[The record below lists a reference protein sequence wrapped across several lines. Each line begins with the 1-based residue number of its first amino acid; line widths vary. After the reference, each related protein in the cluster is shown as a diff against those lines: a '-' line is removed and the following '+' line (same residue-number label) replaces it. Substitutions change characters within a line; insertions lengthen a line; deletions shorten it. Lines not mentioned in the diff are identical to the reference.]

1 MKKVVLAIITIILL
15 FPSLNYG
22 KSEDIVYK
30 RIAVYPSIVPAVK
43 VLETSLKYGWHANG
57 KTYVFLVNEI
67 SQKDILLGKLRNY
80 DALVIGA
87 SGRQYLYGIDK
98 LWKERVRQFIAS
110 GGGYLGICGGANE
123 ASMGYEKPSNAMDYL
138 INKAVLRIAN
148 VYINDDQDQEW
159 QYLYKTAGIE
169 GGVPIECRLLRHP
182 IFEAYP
188 NDTRIIRYE
197 GGPGMYPANANDK
210 LLGEIE
216 PIAIYNEEPSEKA
229 PLHHWYKKWGKWYMD
244 GNITTDIK
252 GQYAGI
258 ATTYGKGRIVL
269 FGPHPEEITM
279 IGGHVEE
286 FPGRSKYTLFR
297 EKYLYR
303 WTGGNYTSWG
313 YNWWIVR
320 RSMAWICGID
330 DMPSINDVVTIFR
343 VPNNFMHMLYIDGRM
358 IMPVPQNIV
367 IGSINIQA
375 FVSNAEHVSFYVD
388 GKLVKDVSSPPYT
401 WKANL
406 KGKHEIM
413 IKAFDGNSF
422 AYDEI
427 EAYFI

>member
-1 MKKVVLAIITIILL
+1 MKKLMIVIITMILL
-15 FPSLNYG
+15 FPYVNHG
-22 KSEDIVYK
+22 KGEDIVYK
-30 RIAVYPSIVPAVK
+30 KIAVYPSIVPAVK
-43 VLETSLKYGWHANG
+43 VLQTSLRYGWYADG
-57 KTYVFLVNEI
+57 KTYVFLVSQI
-67 SQKDILLGKLRNY
+67 SQREIIMGKLRNY

-87 SGRQYLYGIDK
+87 SGRQYLYGIDAI
-98 LWKERVRQFIAS
+98 WKEQVRNFIAG

-123 ASMGYEKPSNAMDYL
+123 ASMGYEKPNNTADYV
-138 INKAVLRIAN
+138 INKAVLKIAN
-148 VYINDDQDQEW
+148 VYINDDQEEEW
-159 QYLYKTAGIE
+159 QYLYKTAGME
-169 GGVPIECRLLRHP
+169 GGVPIECKLMKHP

-197 GGPGMYPANANDK
+197 GGPSMYLANASDA
-210 LLGEIE
+210 LLGDVI

-229 PLHHWYKKWGKWYMD
+229 PIHHWYKKWGKWYMD

-252 GQYAGI
+252 GQYAAI

-279 IGGHVEE
+279 LGGHVEE

-330 DMPSINDVVTIFR
+330 DLPPVNGVAAMFR
-343 VPNNFMHMLYIDGRM
+343 LPNNFMPMVYINGRM
-358 IMPVPQNIV
+358 IMPARENII
-367 IGSINIQA
+367 IGSIAINA
-375 FVSNAEHVSFYVD
+375 FVSGAERAAFYVD
-388 GKLVKDVSSPPYT
+388 GKLVKDCYSPPYT

-406 KGKHEIM
+406 KGKHEIT
-413 IKAFDGNSF
+413 IKAFANQSF
-422 AYDEI
+422 AYDTT
-427 EAYFI
+427 EAYFL

>member
-22 KSEDIVYK
+22 KSDDIVYK

-87 SGRQYLYGIDK
+87 SGRQYLYGMDK
-98 LWKERVRQFIAS
+98 LWKEMVRQFIAS

-188 NDTRIIRYE
+188 NNTRIIRYE
-197 GGPGMYPANANDK
+197 GGPGM
-210 LLGEIE
+210 
-216 PIAIYNEEPSEKA
+216 
-229 PLHHWYKKWGKWYMD
+229 YMD

-313 YNWWIVR
+313 YNWWIIR

-367 IGSINIQA
+367 IGSLVIQA

-388 GKLVKDVSSPPYT
+388 GKLVKDISSPPYT